1 MAYSSGGGSSND
13 SSWEG
18 SEYTRNQYYVP
29 DESSVKPLSRG
40 RAIICFCLLMSMIC
54 GAPMMLYQDPKPV
67 AMDYSDTAISVD
79 DQEDLLTD
87 NEENQL
93 QNALHEFQRIT
104 GVTPSI
110 LLMSEKVYAE
120 TGNTSLEEYAEI
132 LYDQK
137 FDDEKHWLIV
147 YEQSSTGRR
156 EEWEYE
162 GMQGDDTGSALT
174 SNVTSSFN
182 NRLTYLLNSDDY
194 TTGRAFTDAFGD
206 LNQELVDEMSPDRRD
221 GILLYFLSFPV
232 GLAVIIVIV
241 RWIRS
246 RRK

>member
-1 MAYSSGGGSSND
+1 
-13 SSWEG
+13 
-18 SEYTRNQYYVP
+18 
-29 DESSVKPLSRG
+29 
-40 RAIICFCLLMSMIC
+40 
-54 GAPMMLYQDPKPV
+54 MMLYQDPKPV